1 MENGIVF
8 DEFPQ
13 ITVSRV
19 DIIFLIREKWKK
31 YIYFGRQVCKVWLYY
46 NLDVKIFSIVLGIRA
61 FFSFRTA

>member
-19 DIIFLIREKWKK
+19 DMIFLIREKWKN
-31 YIYFGRQVCKVWLYY
+31 YIYFGRQVCKVWLHY